1 MHCGPENGSILRLL
15 QHTGPGNGFPPSLHG
30 DRKKSFLI
38 SNVEKKIKWRMITTE
53 YCSIQNFQRYDRS
66 FEYLI
71 IKQDDVNFEVSG
83 VKIFMI

>member
-1 MHCGPENGSILRLL
+1 
-15 QHTGPGNGFPPSLHG
+15 
-30 DRKKSFLI
+30 
-38 SNVEKKIKWRMITTE
+38 MITTE

-83 VKIFMI
+83 IKIFMI